1 MCSELCSLHAQV
13 EWKRIYASSWTTR
26 AIEAS
31 IFNDHFSLHG
41 ESFTH
46 WNKRQTILIPTSFF
60 FARRSQRERLR
71 RQKTEGRRVQSSFF
85 FFFVCPNAAPKNTS
99 RWKALRCTDSCDCLM
114 ACICQSKEGA
124 WRLHLKTSN
133 KRVYFSARR
142 LVSTFQVALI
152 VDTRTN
158 TSSILV
164 SRLRSRWYL

>member
-1 MCSELCSLHAQV
+1 MFVARAGRVKAHICKLLDDTRHRSINFQRPLLASWWKFHTLNQTTNNTHTHLVLLCPSIAARTIKETKDRRQ
-13 EWKRIYASSWTTR
+13 TR
-26 AIEAS
+26 AI
-31 IFNDHFSLHG
+31 IVFL
-41 ESFTH
+41 
-46 WNKRQTILIPTSFF
+46 
-60 FARRSQRERLR
+60 FA
-71 RQKTEGRRVQSSFF
+71 
-85 FFFVCPNAAPKNTS
+85 VCPNAAPKNTS